1 MVRYVSL
8 WTLEGEEKVWAG
20 MKVATLQTFVEAIR
34 GVKVQP
40 KESRRWLKAQNTK
53 AKSRIAKVSC

>member
-1 MVRYVSL
+1 
-8 WTLEGEEKVWAG
+8 

-40 KESRRWLKAQNTK
+40 KESRRWPKAQNTK
-53 AKSRIAKVSC
+53 AEIKNCQSFMLTAGFYDVSCNAD